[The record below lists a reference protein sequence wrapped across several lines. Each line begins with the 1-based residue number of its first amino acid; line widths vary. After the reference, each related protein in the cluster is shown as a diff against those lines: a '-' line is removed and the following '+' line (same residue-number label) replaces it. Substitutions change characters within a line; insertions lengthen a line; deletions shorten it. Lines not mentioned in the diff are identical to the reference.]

1 MTFIVPFMYQPF
13 DRPEDEAYL
22 VYSVNNDDP
31 ENESGYM
38 QGYWKCTHC
47 GEGSQFRF
55 YDDDHHPEYEAKC
68 PKCRKEFI
76 AIDDTDYDED

>member
-1 MTFIVPFMYQPF
+1 MTFIVPFEYFNERMSDKPYTVYAVNE
-13 DRPEDEAYL
+13 DNPEKNL
-22 VYSVNNDDP
+22 G
-31 ENESGYM
+31 GYT

-55 YDDDHHPEYEAKC
+55 YDDGPNYQAKC

-76 AIDDTDYDED
+76 AVDDTDWED

>member
-1 MTFIVPFMYQPF
+1 MTFIVPFQYKSKH
-13 DRPEDEAYL
+13 RPDEEPYTVYAVNED
-22 VYSVNNDDP
+22 NP
-31 ENESGYM
+31 ENTSGYI

-55 YDDDHHPEYEAKC
+55 YDDPPNYEAKC

-76 AIDDTDYDED
+76 AVDDTDWEE